1 MNKKLKVDWHD
12 YITLLLFLC
21 CVISLLAENLY
32 VKWAFLMVET
42 VIALVSS
49 IVELVITRKEDKE
62 FKRKMEDFKNKIEGE
77 FKDVDD

>member
-12 YITLLLFLC
+12 YITLLVFLY

-32 VKWAFLMVET
+32 VKWAFLMVGT

>member
-32 VKWAFLMVET
+32 VKWAFLMAET